1 MSLTRANVAYNLHI
15 SPHFVEVEYGEQ
27 KVTYHFSS
35 ELYTHKFREK
45 LTSNRE
51 EIATSLAKRFG
62 ITINSDLISDLR
74 LYKTI
79 EKRGYLISVDGDKIE
94 CQENITLDGLKMI
107 ARS

>member
-1 MSLTRANVAYNLHI
+1 MSLTRANISYNLHT
-15 SPHFVEVEYGEQ
+15 SPHLVVVEYGDQ

-35 ELYTHKFREK
+35 ELYTCKFRDRMKEH
-45 LTSNRE
+45 RE
-51 EIATSLAKRFG
+51 EINKSLSKRFG
-62 ITINSDLISDLR
+62 CNFKSDLIADLR

-94 CQENITLDGLKMI
+94 CQEHITLDGLRMI

>member
-1 MSLTRANVAYNLHI
+1 MKEH
-15 SPHFVEVEYGEQ
+15 
-27 KVTYHFSS
+27 
-35 ELYTHKFREK
+35 
-45 LTSNRE
+45 RE
-51 EIATSLAKRFG
+51 EINQSLSKRFG
-62 ITINSDLISDLR
+62 CNFKSDIIADLR